1 MTASGTV
8 TVRINASRSGSVDRP
23 LAAPALERLR
33 FTGPNVPAMT
43 AVALL
48 SADGTATLAHTAAT
62 AEENLAE
69 LDTRTLQAYAAT
81 AVNPTHTTP
90 AVLVIGTP
98 DELIAA
104 IPVTLVRNPLESI
117 TPPTESAPTYPTSE
131 DLAKILAQITAASDA
146 AKAAAS
152 DAEKSAQDA
161 EEAHADIRRA
171 IDSLTADD
179 IAAGAQGARTFIA
192 AAGADNWG
200 TAWGVALNLAT
211 LDPDGGALPG
221 ADVRIA
227 SISLRTSASSFTA
240 RAVRLLLRAADG
252 TETTSA
258 NTVTPTAT
266 SQEMAFTFAGDGAP
280 LAGGTGDL
288 FFADE
293 DAEGEHVPVSLR
305 ILAVGAQP
313 EGNAILIASSGAR
326 RADLFPELSISYSVQ
341 GTVKDALDALAQA
354 VAGGVAKPGADNDFT
369 GTNLFSGI
377 LRMANPRVSADPDDA
392 TKDISLVPNAN
403 GAGLQVQFPGGGAT
417 AMIRA
422 KTGTLATTAEV
433 GTALTEAKTY
443 TDNLVGDIDAALA
456 QI

>member
-1 MTASGTV
+1 MATNPITV
-8 TVRINASRSGSVDRP
+8 TVSRLRSGSADRP
-23 LAAPALERLR
+23 IATPAKETIAFR
-33 FTGPNVPAMT
+33 GIDIPAGT
-43 AVALL
+43 SIALI
-48 SADGTATLAHTAAT
+48 SRDGITTLAHTVSTDAPNGAT
-62 AEENLAE
+62 
-69 LDTRTLQAYAAT
+69 LDTATIEAFAAAPLNPQHT
-81 AVNPTHTTP
+81 AP
-90 AVLVIGTP
+90 ATLVIGTP

-146 AKAAAS
+146 AEDAAS
-152 DAEKSAQDA
+152 AAEKSARDA

-179 IAAGAQGARTFIA
+179 IAAGAQGTRTFNT

-341 GTVKDALDALAQA
+341 GTVKDALDALAES
-354 VAGGVAKPGADNDFT
+354 VAGGGAKPGADNDFT

-403 GAGLQVQFPGGGAT
+403 GAGLQVQFPGGAT

-433 GTALTEAKTY
+433 GTALTGAKTY

>member
-48 SADGTATLAHTAAT
+48 SADGTVTLAHTAAT
-62 AEENLAE
+62 AEENLAD

-98 DELIAA
+98 DELIAV

-131 DLAKILAQITAASDA
+131 DAAKILAQITAASDA
-146 AKAAAS
+146 AEDAATA
-152 DAEKSAQDA
+152 AEKSARDA

-179 IAAGAQGARTFIA
+179 IAVGAQGSRTFGT

-200 TAWGVALNLAT
+200 TTWGVALNLAT

-227 SISLRTSASSFTA
+227 SISLRTSASFFTA

-266 SQEMAFTFAGDGAP
+266 SQEMAFDFAGDGAP
-280 LAGGTGDL
+280 LPGGSGEL
-288 FFADE
+288 FFADD
-293 DAEGEHVPVSLR
+293 DADGDLVRVALR
-305 ILAVGAQP
+305 ILAVGEQP
-313 EGNAILIASSGAR
+313 EGNAIITASSGTR
-326 RADLFPELSISYSVQ
+326 RADLFPELRVEYTVK
-341 GTVKDALDALAQA
+341 GTVQDALNALDSA

-369 GTNLFSGI
+369 GNNLFRGI
-377 LRMANPRVSADPDDA
+377 LRMANPRVSAAPNDA
-392 TKDISLVPNAN
+392 TKDISLVPTQN
-403 GAGLQVQFPGGGAT
+403 GAGLQLQFPGGAT

-422 KTGTLATTAEV
+422 KIGTLATTSEV